1 MSMQGYFKQ
10 VGLLAF
16 RLVKEPCFIYVMF
29 VLHGELKFS
38 RKILEKTLGDE
49 IEFDIA
55 RDR

>member
-1 MSMQGYFKQ
+1 MQGYFKQ